1 MHRIGIACW
10 KEPLFSS
17 MQLCLPSYNFETLI
31 SVTNIV
37 YVNQTERKRK
47 KINIVKTWT
56 CTQVC
61 SKTIIFTN
69 DVNLR
74 VYESWDHKVLRT
86 QIRIFEYS
94 RQNFCT
100 KISTSILRE
109 NSDVLKK
116 KKKKNRV
123 TMWCLKRFYEGLY
136 PVQEKT

>member
-1 MHRIGIACW
+1 M
-10 KEPLFSS
+10 
-17 MQLCLPSYNFETLI
+17 
-31 SVTNIV
+31 
-37 YVNQTERKRK
+37 
-47 KINIVKTWT
+47 
-56 CTQVC
+56 
-61 SKTIIFTN
+61 FTN

-116 KKKKNRV
+116 KQKKPRV
-123 TMWCLKRFYEGLY
+123 TMCCLKRFYEGLY
-136 PVQEKT
+136 PAQEKT